1 MGVQQGLSLTMI
13 KIESLHK
20 SYFRGDTP
28 LPIIRGVDLTIDQG
42 EFVAIMGASGS
53 GKSTLLNIIGCL
65 DKADKG
71 TYHLDG
77 IGVHQTDDDGLAKL
91 RSSLM
96 GFIFQS
102 FNLLSRRDALAN
114 VILPLVYQGT
124 PSSQR
129 QALAIAALERVGLAD
144 RATHL
149 PNQLSGGQQQRVAI
163 ARALVNKPKLL
174 IADEPTGALDSKTGQ
189 QVMDLFK
196 ELHSEG
202 HTIVMVTHDA
212 HLAQAADRVVH
223 MRDGRIVV

>member
-1 MGVQQGLSLTMI
+1 MI
-13 KIESLHK
+13 KIESLYK
-20 SYFRGDTP
+20 SYFRGTIP
-28 LPIIRGVDLTIDQG
+28 LPTIQGVDLHVAQG
-42 EFVAIMGASGS
+42 EFVTIMGASGS

-77 IGVHQTDDDGLAKL
+77 ICVHQTDGDGLAML

-114 VILPLVYQGT
+114 VMLPLVYQGT

-129 QALAIAALERVGLAD
+129 RDLALSALERVGLAD

-174 IADEPTGALDSKTGQ
+174 IADEPTGALDSQTGQ
-189 QVMDLFK
+189 QVMDLFR
-196 ELHSEG
+196 ELHAEG
-202 HTIVMVTHDA
+202 HTIIMVTHDA
-212 HLAQAADRVVH
+212 HLAEAADRVVH

>member
-1 MGVQQGLSLTMI
+1 MI
-13 KIESLHK
+13 NIESLHK

-28 LPIIRGVDLTIDQG
+28 LPIIRGVDLKIERG
-42 EFVAIMGASGS
+42 EFVTIMGASGS

-65 DKADKG
+65 DNADTG

-77 IGVHQTDDDGLAKL
+77 TAVHAADSDGLATL
-91 RSSLM
+91 RSSLI
-96 GFIFQS
+96 GTIFQS

-114 VILPLVYQGT
+114 VMLPLVYQGT
-124 PSSQR
+124 PPSQR
-129 QALAIAALERVGLAD
+129 QALAFAALERVGLAD

-174 IADEPTGALDSKTGQ
+174 IADEPTGALDSHTGQ

-196 ELHSEG
+196 ALHAEG

-212 HLAQAADRVVH
+212 HLAKTADRVVH
-223 MRDGRIVV
+223 MRDGRIVI

>member
-1 MGVQQGLSLTMI
+1 MI

-77 IGVHQTDDDGLAKL
+77 IGVHQTDDDGLSKL

-114 VILPLVYQGT
+114 VMLPLVYQGT

-196 ELHSEG
+196 ELHAEG

>member
-1 MGVQQGLSLTMI
+1 MGVQQGLWRKMI

-20 SYFRGDTP
+20 SYFRGDIP
-28 LPIIRGVDLTIDQG
+28 LPIIQGVDLNIEKG

-65 DKADKG
+65 DKADTG
-71 TYHLDG
+71 TYHLAG
-77 IGVHQTDDDGLAKL
+77 TAAHEADDDGLARL
-91 RSSLM
+91 RSSLI

-114 VILPLVYQGT
+114 VMLPLVYQGT
-124 PSSQR
+124 PTSKR
-129 QALAIAALERVGLAD
+129 KTLALAALERVGLAD
-144 RATHL
+144 RSAHL

-163 ARALVNKPKLL
+163 ARALVNKPRLL
-174 IADEPTGALDSKTGQ
+174 IADEPTGALDSTTGQ

-196 ELHSEG
+196 ELHAEG

-212 HLAQAADRVVH
+212 YLAETADRIVH
-223 MRDGRIVV
+223 MRDGRIVL

>member
-1 MGVQQGLSLTMI
+1 MI

-20 SYFRGDTP
+20 SYFRGDIS
-28 LPIIRGVDLTIDQG
+28 LPIIQGVDLTIERG

-65 DKADKG
+65 DKADTG

-77 IGVHQTDDDGLAKL
+77 TAVHETDHDGLAKL
-91 RSSLM
+91 RSSLI

-114 VILPLVYQGT
+114 VMLPLVYQST

-129 QALAIAALERVGLAD
+129 QALALAALERVGLTD

-174 IADEPTGALDSKTGQ
+174 IADEPTGALDSHTGQ
-189 QVMDLFK
+189 QVMELFK
-196 ELHSEG
+196 ELHAEG

-212 HLAQAADRVVH
+212 HLAETADRIVH
-223 MRDGRIVV
+223 MRDGRIVI

>member
-1 MGVQQGLSLTMI
+1 MI
-13 KIESLHK
+13 NIESLHK

-28 LPIIRGVDLTIDQG
+28 LPIIRGVDLKIERG
-42 EFVAIMGASGS
+42 EFVTIMGASGS

-65 DKADKG
+65 DNADTG

-77 IGVHQTDDDGLAKL
+77 TAVHTANSDGLATL
-91 RSSLM
+91 RSSLI
-96 GFIFQS
+96 GTIFQS

-114 VILPLVYQGT
+114 VMLPLVYQGT
-124 PSSQR
+124 PPSQR
-129 QALAIAALERVGLAD
+129 QALAFAALERVGLAD

-174 IADEPTGALDSKTGQ
+174 IADEPTGALDSHTGQ

-196 ELHSEG
+196 ALHAEG

-212 HLAQAADRVVH
+212 HLAKTADRVVH
-223 MRDGRIVV
+223 MRDGRIVI

>member
-1 MGVQQGLSLTMI
+1 MQQGLSRTMI
-13 KIESLHK
+13 KIESLYK
-20 SYFRGDTP
+20 SYFRGETP
-28 LPIIRGVDLTIDQG
+28 LPIIQGVDLHVEQG
-42 EFVAIMGASGS
+42 EFVTIMGASGS

-77 IGVHQTDDDGLAKL
+77 TGVHQTNDDGLAKL

-114 VILPLVYQGT
+114 VMLPLVYQGT

-129 QALAIAALERVGLAD
+129 RDLALSALERVGLAD

-174 IADEPTGALDSKTGQ
+174 IADEPTGALDSQTGQ
-189 QVMDLFK
+189 QVMDLFR
-196 ELHSEG
+196 ELHAEG
-202 HTIVMVTHDA
+202 HTIIMVTHDA
-212 HLAQAADRVVH
+212 HLAEAADRVVH

>member
-1 MGVQQGLSLTMI
+1 MI
-13 KIESLHK
+13 KIEALHK
-20 SYFRGDTP
+20 SYFRGDNA
-28 LPIIRGVDLTIDQG
+28 LPVIQGVDLKIERG
-42 EFVAIMGASGS
+42 EFVAIMGTSGS

-65 DKADKG
+65 DNADKG

-77 IGVHQTDDDGLAKL
+77 TAVHQTNDDGLATL
-91 RSSLM
+91 RSSLI
-96 GFIFQS
+96 GTIFQS

-114 VILPLVYQGT
+114 VMLPLVYQRT
-124 PSSQR
+124 PPSQR
-129 QALAIAALERVGLAD
+129 QALALAALERVGLAD

-174 IADEPTGALDSKTGQ
+174 IADEPTGALDSSTGQ

-196 ELHSEG
+196 ELHAEG

-212 HLAQAADRVVH
+212 HLAETADRIVH
-223 MRDGRIVV
+223 MRDGRIVL

>member
-1 MGVQQGLSLTMI
+1 MI
-13 KIESLHK
+13 EIESLHK
-20 SYFRGDTP
+20 SYFRGDTA
-28 LPIIRGVDLTIDQG
+28 LPIIQGVDLIIEQG

-65 DKADKG
+65 DKADQG

-77 IGVHQTDDDGLAKL
+77 NAVHDTDFDGLAKL
-91 RSSLM
+91 RSSLI

-114 VILPLVYQGT
+114 VMLPLVYQGT
-124 PSSQR
+124 PASQR
-129 QALAIAALERVGLAD
+129 KALANAALERVGLAD
-144 RATHL
+144 RASHL

-163 ARALVNKPKLL
+163 ARALVNKPRLL
-174 IADEPTGALDSKTGQ
+174 IADEPTGALDSTTGQ

-196 ELHSEG
+196 ELHTEG

-212 HLAQAADRVVH
+212 SLAEKADRIVH
-223 MRDGRIVV
+223 MRDGRIVI

>member
-1 MGVQQGLSLTMI
+1 MI

-20 SYFRGDTP
+20 SYFSGDAP
-28 LPIIRGVDLTIDQG
+28 LPIIQGVDLSIKQG
-42 EFVAIMGASGS
+42 EFVTIMGASGS

-65 DKADKG
+65 DNADKG

-77 IGVHQTDDDGLAKL
+77 TAVHLTGDDGLATL
-91 RSSLM
+91 RSSLI

-114 VILPLVYQGT
+114 VMLPLVYQGT

-129 QALAIAALERVGLAD
+129 KDLALSALERVGLAD
-144 RATHL
+144 RATHF

-174 IADEPTGALDSKTGQ
+174 IADEPTGALDSQTGQ

-196 ELHSEG
+196 ALHADG

-212 HLAQAADRVVH
+212 HLAEAADRVVH
-223 MRDGRIVV
+223 MRDGRIVI